1 MTSSSISANRA
12 DDAGISSVISLPH
25 AFLGRARLP
34 SAFRHGLATLA
45 LLLSVVMPSIA
56 MAQALVCATP
66 GQETTSP
73 VSGVI
78 NTYYPGG
85 TANLSAGA
93 TSLGLGTRDSRGSS
107 VAIAAGDLVLVIQMQ
122 DGTLN
127 TTNNSNY
134 GNGSGSGQGTTSMG
148 SAGRYEFVRA
158 DSVSGTT
165 VNFSPALTHSYVN
178 ADRTGASAQQ
188 RYQVIRVPQYTAV
201 TMNGVEGPAWNG
213 ATGGVVVADASG
225 TLTLGSGTVEGQ
237 GGRAVFLAGRGFRG
251 GAGIAANSNGN
262 DAEWRST
269 ANANGIKGEGIAG
282 TPQRMSNKTN
292 DFGASVTGAS
302 LTAVTTAGQGYPNGD
317 YARGAPG
324 NAGGGGTEG
333 TPSPGANSRN
343 AGGGGG
349 GNFASGGLGGR
360 PWNAPL
366 NDTNGRGGAGYAGSI
381 GFNRVLLGGGGG
393 AGGTNNSTGETGT
406 YENSGIGCSAGA
418 LCSSGASGGGIVI
431 LRARSFT
438 GSGVI
443 DVRGAHGYNVGS
455 DAAGGGGAGGSV
467 ILQASQ
473 GGSATVDA
481 RGGDGGNAWAGR
493 AGTSIAERHGPG
505 GGGSGGFVAFSPS
518 NFAVSATLTGGRAGR
533 TTNGATD
540 TYGSAGNNG
549 GQQGFL
555 PPNVPG
561 VSPGADCFPDLRLAK
576 TNNGSTLNN
585 GDASNYVLTVSN
597 VGGSASTGT
606 TTVVDVLP
614 AGITVSNGPVPLTGA
629 QAANWACNAATN
641 VLTCTSTT
649 ALPAAGNSVFGFLA
663 LVETVP
669 NGSSVT
675 NRARI
680 GGGGDPNKPAPNAT
694 TTAECTGNNT
704 PAGCAIDVDTVNA
717 PLLSVV
723 KTDNSATVVTGGA
736 TTYQLTVANSGA
748 SPTVGNIRVVDV
760 LPVGMSYTGNSPF
773 SSGGFTCTYTS
784 ADLSF
789 TCESTTAIANGSSV
803 VIAIPAT
810 VAASTASALTN
821 RAQVGGGS
829 DPGKITLPTVA
840 STTACPAP
848 TSPDINN
855 SNVATGC
862 TADTNSVTDISLAL
876 EKDDGQ
882 PFMPINGQTTYQFR
896 VRNSGT
902 VDSVGTIQ
910 FRDVLPSLPMTW
922 PAALTLAGPNAADW
936 TCVRASDA
944 VVTCTSSVIITAGS
958 LSNFSLVAN
967 VGAATN
973 LTQYTNRAR
982 IGGGGDADL
991 PATLTDTLVN
1001 ACSGNNVPAGC
1012 AIDLNTAQNAAQ
1024 VRLAKSHVDPQAK
1037 QPGDSVTF
1045 NLGVSNSGGSTTS
1058 ADIRVVDV
1066 LPAGITYPGPATFTS
1081 GGFSCTHASGVITCD
1096 RNNNVANQLAAGESA
1111 IISFVATVSSGI
1123 GSGIL
1128 VNRAQVAGGGDPQL
1142 GVATTATAT
1151 TTAECSGNG
1160 TAYLGCAVD
1169 PVPVVLN
1176 ANLSITKSNGTNAV
1190 VAGNPFNYTIVV
1202 SNAGPAAAG
1211 GARVSDPATPGLS
1224 CTAVSCG
1231 SALNGAQCPVE
1242 TGAALLTALQS
1253 TGGVAVPALP
1263 ANSAVTFTLTC
1274 TAASP

>member
-1 MTSSSISANRA
+1 M
-12 DDAGISSVISLPH
+12 
-25 AFLGRARLP
+25 LP
-34 SAFRHGLATLA
+34 ST
-45 LLLSVVMPSIA
+45 A

-66 GQETTSP
+66 GQETTNP

-85 TANLSAGA
+85 TASLSAGA
-93 TSLGLGTRDSRGSS
+93 TSLGLGTRDARGSS
-107 VAIAAGDLVLVIQMQ
+107 TPIAAGDLVLVIQMQ

-127 TTNNSNY
+127 STNNSNY

-158 DSVSGTT
+158 DSVAGST
-165 VNFSPALTHSYVN
+165 VTFTPALTHSYVN
-178 ADRTGASAQQ
+178 AAATTTAGQK

-201 TMNGVEGPAWNG
+201 TMNGVTGPAWNG
-213 ATGGVVVADASG
+213 ATGGVVVADSTS
-225 TLTLGSGTVEGQ
+225 TLTLGSATLEGQ
-237 GGRAVFLAGRGFRG
+237 ANRAVFLAGRGFRG
-251 GAGIAANSNGN
+251 GAGVTASANGN
-262 DAEWRST
+262 DTEWRST

-292 DFGASVTGAS
+292 NFGAAVNGGSLTQVNTGA
-302 LTAVTTAGQGYPNGD
+302 QGYPFGD

-333 TPSPGANSRN
+333 TAPPGDSQRN

-349 GNFASGGLGGR
+349 GNFAAGGLGGR

-381 GFNRVLLGGGGG
+381 GFNRILMGGGGG
-393 AGGTNNSTGETGT
+393 AGGTNNSTADSST
-406 YENSGIGCSAGA
+406 YENNGIGCNAGA

-438 GSGVI
+438 GAGVI
-443 DVRGAHGYNVGS
+443 DVRGAHGYNVEN
-455 DAAGGGGAGGSV
+455 DAAGGGGAGGTV
-467 ILQASQ
+467 VLQASQ
-473 GGSATVDA
+473 GGTATVDA
-481 RGGDGGNAWAGR
+481 SGGDGGNAWAGNT
-493 AGTSIAERHGPG
+493 GGIANRHGPG
-505 GGGSGGFVAFSPS
+505 GGGGGGFVVFSPS

-533 TTNGATD
+533 TSNGSTD
-540 TYGSAGNNG
+540 TYGSNGNNG
-549 GQQGFL
+549 GQNGFAA
-555 PPNVPG
+555 PDAPG
-561 VSPGADCFPDLRLAK
+561 VSPGADCFPELRLAK

-585 GDASNYVLTVSN
+585 GDGSNYVLTVSN
-597 VGGSASTGT
+597 VGGTATNGT

-614 AGITVSNGPVPLTGA
+614 TGITVGNGAVPLTGA
-629 QAANWACNAATN
+629 QAANWTCNSASN
-641 VLTCTSTT
+641 VLTCTTST
-649 ALPAAGNSVFGFLA
+649 AVAAAGSSVFGFTA

-675 NRARI
+675 NRARV

-717 PLLSVV
+717 ALLSVV
-723 KTDNSATVVTGGA
+723 KTDNSATVLAGGT
-736 TTYQLTVANSGA
+736 TTYQLTVSNTGA
-748 SPTVGNIRVVDV
+748 APTVGSIRVVDV
-760 LPVGMSYTGNSPF
+760 LPVGMSYTGASPF
-773 SSGGFTCTYTS
+773 SSGGFDCVYTA

-789 TCESTTAIANGSSV
+789 TCNRATPIPNGTSTV
-803 VIAIPAT
+803 VAIPAS

-821 RAQVGGGS
+821 RAQVGGGG
-829 DPGKITLPTVA
+829 DPGKVTLPTVA

-862 TADTNSVTDISLAL
+862 TADTNSVTNISLAL

-910 FRDVLPSLPMTW
+910 FRDVLPTPMTW
-922 PAALTLAGPNAADW
+922 PTTLTLAGPNAADW
-936 TCVRASDA
+936 SCTRVSAT
-944 VVTCTSSVIITAGS
+944 VVTCTSSVIITAGN

-991 PATLTDTLVN
+991 PAVLTDALVN
-1001 ACSGNNVPAGC
+1001 ACTGNNVPVGC

-1037 QPGDSVTF
+1037 QPGDSITF
-1045 NLGVSNSGGSTTS
+1045 NLVVSNSGGSTTS

-1066 LPAGITYPGPATFTS
+1066 LPAGITYPGPASFSS
-1081 GGFSCTHASGVITCD
+1081 GGFACTHATGVITCN
-1096 RNNNVANQLAAGESA
+1096 RNNTPATNRLAAGESA
-1111 IISFVATVSSGI
+1111 TISFVATVSTGI
-1123 GSGIL
+1123 GSGVL

-1142 GVATTATAT
+1142 GAAATATAT
-1151 TTAECSGNG
+1151 TTAECSSNG

-1176 ANLSITKSNGTNAV
+1176 ANLSITKSNAASSV
-1190 VAGNPFNYTIVV
+1190 VAGGTVDYTIVV
-1202 SNAGPAAAG
+1202 SNAGPAAAN
-1211 GARVSDPATPGLS
+1211 GAAVRDPAATGLN
-1224 CTAVSCG
+1224 CTTATCG
-1231 SALNGAQCPVE
+1231 TQVNGAVCPGA
-1242 TGAALLTALQS
+1242 TGAALASALQS
-1253 TGGVAVPALP
+1253 GSGAVLGALP
-1263 ANSAVTFTLTC
+1263 ANSALTFTLTC
-1274 TAASP
+1274 TVTATGLP